1 MNTSAQSLQSLRC
14 PRCTWWCWSPP
25 PSRCPWQPPGL
36 ISVTTRT
43 PSVTLAAPPVW
54 SGASTT
60 WCHSLSPGSSNN
72 STASKETKFY
82 FKIFFSFCSDRDGT
96 GQLVILEDMEEWA
109 CVSHYIDDRYQLSAR
124 KYAIGLKSEEHYEGI
139 YQWQYRDGSTELPDY
154 TVWASNHPRDLPCV
168 SMQIGTG
175 ADRNGAWMDGDC
187 VEENLYA
194 ICERQKHH

>member
-1 MNTSAQSLQSLRC
+1 M
-14 PRCTWWCWSPP
+14 
-25 PSRCPWQPPGL
+25 
-36 ISVTTRT
+36 
-43 PSVTLAAPPVW
+43 
-54 SGASTT
+54 
-60 WCHSLSPGSSNN
+60 
-72 STASKETKFY
+72 
-82 FKIFFSFCSDRDGT
+82 
-96 GQLVILEDMEEWA
+96 ILEDMEEWA

-154 TVWASNHPRDLPCV
+154 TVWASNHPRDQPCV